1 MFELRISYYLLDPF
15 RSQGR
20 QSKCAAHLKA
30 RQEKEVTEECSNFP
44 PASQKR
50 FMLEVGLAANPCAPG
65 EPEPKK
71 TCKEP
76 GKAGFPQTTRFMQY
90 QIPAALYRGTMEISP

>member
-1 MFELRISYYLLDPF
+1 
-15 RSQGR
+15 
-20 QSKCAAHLKA
+20 
-30 RQEKEVTEECSNFP
+30 
-44 PASQKR
+44 
-50 FMLEVGLAANPCAPG
+50 MLEVDLAANPCAPG

-76 GKAGFPQTTRFMQY
+76 GKSGFPQTTRFMQY